1 MVTPPNNTLNKLSQ
15 QIVLDNSMVLAMLM
29 PDEVDEEA
37 EALKS
42 ILNAVHICVPYLW
55 VYEFSNALNT
65 NIRRKRLTPADAI
78 DMAAVVQNWEIQID
92 THTLSPIALSQ
103 LARDTG
109 LTTYDASYLE
119 LSRRLNAPLYTLDA
133 QLKKA
138 AQQ

>member
-1 MVTPPNNTLNKLSQ
+1 VVMPSINIRQ
-15 QIVLDNSMVLAMLM
+15 RIVLDNSILLAMIM
-29 PDEVDEEA
+29 PDEVDEQA

-42 ILNAVHICVPYLW
+42 ILGDVDIFVPPLW

-65 NIRRKRLTPADAI
+65 NIRRKRLTIADASLL
-78 DMAAVVQNWEIQID
+78 AAIVGQWNVQID
-92 THTLSPIALSQ
+92 PNTPNPIELSQ

-119 LSRRLNAPLYTLDA
+119 LSRRLNAPLYTLDT
-133 QLKKA
+133 QLSRT

>member
-1 MVTPPNNTLNKLSQ
+1 MPSINIRQ
-15 QIVLDNSMVLAMLM
+15 RIVLDNSILLAMIM
-29 PDEVDEEA
+29 PDEVDEQA

-42 ILNAVHICVPYLW
+42 ILGDVDIFVPPLW

-65 NIRRKRLTPADAI
+65 NIRRKRLTIADASLL
-78 DMAAVVQNWEIQID
+78 AAIVGQWNVQID
-92 THTLSPIALSQ
+92 PNTPNPIELSQ

-119 LSRRLNAPLYTLDA
+119 LSRRLNAPLYTLDT
-133 QLKKA
+133 QLSRT

>member
-1 MVTPPNNTLNKLSQ
+1 VVTPSMNIRQ
-15 QIVLDNSMVLAMLM
+15 RIVLDNSMLLAMIM
-29 PDEVDEEA
+29 PDEVDEQA

-42 ILNAVHICVPYLW
+42 ILGDVDIFVPPLW

-65 NIRRKRLTPADAI
+65 NIRRKRLTVADASLL
-78 DMAAVVQNWEIQID
+78 AAIVGQWNVQID
-92 THTLSPIALSQ
+92 PNTPNPIDLSQ

-119 LSRRLNAPLYTLDA
+119 LSRRLNAPLYTLDT
-133 QLKKA
+133 QLSRA

>member
-1 MVTPPNNTLNKLSQ
+1 ML
-15 QIVLDNSMVLAMLM
+15 LAMIM
-29 PDEVDEEA
+29 PDEVDEQA

-42 ILNAVHICVPYLW
+42 ILGDVDIFVPPLW

-65 NIRRKRLTPADAI
+65 NIRRKRITIADASLL
-78 DMAAVVQNWEIQID
+78 AAIVGQWNVQID
-92 THTLSPIALSQ
+92 PNTPNPIELSQ

-133 QLKKA
+133 QLSRA

>member
-1 MVTPPNNTLNKLSQ
+1 VVTPSINIRQ
-15 QIVLDNSMVLAMLM
+15 RIVLDNSMLLAMIM
-29 PDEVDEEA
+29 PDEVDEQA

-42 ILNAVHICVPYLW
+42 ILGDVDIFVPPLW

-65 NIRRKRLTPADAI
+65 NIRRKRITIADASLL
-78 DMAAVVQNWEIQID
+78 AAIVGQWNVQID
-92 THTLSPIALSQ
+92 PNTPNPIELSQ

-133 QLKKA
+133 QLSRA